1 MQGRVA
7 FVAPERAGLP
17 AGTLVPPALSGTI
30 TTSLSLQPVTFD
42 EPNTTPYQGSGTLP
56 VLFPAATT
64 LRLHSLDHLFG
75 TEQSQPSV

>member
-7 FVAPERAGLP
+7 FVAPECAGLP

-30 TTSLSLQPVTFD
+30 TTSLSLQPVTVD

-56 VLFPAATT
+56 VLVPGSNNVEAA
-64 LRLHSLDHLFG
+64 
-75 TEQSQPSV
+75 QSGPPIRD

>member
-30 TTSLSLQPVTFD
+30 TTSLSLQPVTVD

-56 VLFPAATT
+56 VLVPGSNNVEAA
-64 LRLHSLDHLFG
+64 
-75 TEQSQPSV
+75 QSGPPIRD